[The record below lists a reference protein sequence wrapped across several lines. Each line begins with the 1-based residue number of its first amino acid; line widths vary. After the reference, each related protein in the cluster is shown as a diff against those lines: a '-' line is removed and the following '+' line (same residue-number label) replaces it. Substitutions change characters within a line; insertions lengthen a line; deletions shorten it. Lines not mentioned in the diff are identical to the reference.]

1 MAAIPTVLFQ
11 DTFLLEHTVEQIRD
25 RMIVLALRKC
35 KTRQAAA
42 KRLGIGKAS
51 LYRWLEKHPEHR

>member
-1 MAAIPTVLFQ
+1 M
-11 DTFLLEHTVEQIRD
+11 LEHTVEQIRD